1 VDVSGSTGTGL
12 GARDQAALD
21 RYQNAIMGTFGVP
34 QRVLARGEGSYVWDA
49 DGNRYLDL
57 LGGIA
62 VTALGH
68 AHPGWVKAIADQAAT
83 LAQASNFFATEPQI
97 TLAERLLQLA
107 DAPAGSRVFLTNSGT
122 EAMEAVFKMARK
134 TGRTRIIALEGSFHG
149 RSMGALALTGKA
161 AFRTPFEPLPA
172 GVEFVPRNDLEALRA
187 AAGPDLSAIVLE
199 PILGESGVY
208 NLTTEYLTLARELA
222 TEHGAL
228 LAFDEVQTG
237 VARTGAWFAHQLHGV
252 VPDVMALAK
261 GLGGGVPIGAV
272 VAFGPWASTLLLKG
286 EHGSTFGGNA
296 LATAAAL
303 ATLRILEDEDVL
315 TNVKNVG
322 EHVRGELLALPFVA
336 EVRGE
341 GLMIGAGLTAPVA
354 PQIAAAALEA
364 GFIVNAPNADSLRLV
379 PALTIT
385 AAEADTF
392 VAWLADAAPA
402 IVAAYSEAPNPATA
416 SDPNT
421 ASDSNTA
428 SGGEQ

>member
-1 VDVSGSTGTGL
+1 MSRVE
-12 GARDQAALD
+12 RDQAGID
-21 RYQNAIMGTFGVP
+21 RYENAIMATFGTP
-34 QRVLARGEGSYVWDA
+34 QRVLARGEGSYLWDA

-68 AHPGWVKAIADQAAT
+68 AHPGWVQAIASQAAT

-97 TLAERLLQLA
+97 QLAERLLQLS
-107 DAPAGSRVFLTNSGT
+107 DAPVGSRVFLTNSGT

-134 TGRTRIIALEGSFHG
+134 TRRTRIVALESSFHG
-149 RSMGALALTGKA
+149 RSMGALALTGKEA
-161 AFRTPFEPLPA
+161 IRAPFEPLPA
-172 GVEFVPRNDLEALRA
+172 GVEFVPRGDLDALRA
-187 AAGPDLSAIVLE
+187 VAGDDLAAIVLE
-199 PILGESGVY
+199 PIQGESGVHP
-208 NLTTEYLTLARELA
+208 LSTEYLQLARDLTTA
-222 TEHGAL
+222 SGAL

-237 VARTGAWFAHQLHGV
+237 VARTGSWFAHQLHGV

-272 VAFGPWASTLLLKG
+272 VAFGPWAGTLLVKG

-322 EHVRGELLALPFVA
+322 EHTRTALAALPFVT

-341 GLMIGAGLTAPVA
+341 GLMLGAALSAPVA
-354 PQIAAAALEA
+354 AQVAAAALEA

-385 AAEADTF
+385 AAEVDTF
-392 VAWLADAAPA
+392 IEWLRDAAPA
-402 IVAAYSEAPNPATA
+402 IIEEGTP
-416 SDPNT
+416 
-421 ASDSNTA
+421 
-428 SGGEQ
+428 

>member
-1 VDVSGSTGTGL
+1 MTGANGPGEL
-12 GARDQAALD
+12 DQAGLD
-21 RYQNAIMGTFGVP
+21 RYEKAIMATFGTP

-68 AHPGWVKAIADQAAT
+68 AHPGWVAAIAGQAAT

-97 TLAERLLQLA
+97 QLAERLLQLS

-134 TGRTRIIALEGSFHG
+134 TGRTRIVALESSFHG
-149 RSMGALALTGKA
+149 RSMGALALTGKEA
-161 AFRTPFEPLPA
+161 IRTPFEPLPA
-172 GVEFVPRNDLEALRA
+172 GVQFIPRGDLDALRA
-187 AAGPDLSAIVLE
+187 VAGDDLAAVVLE
-199 PILGESGVY
+199 PIQGESGVHP
-208 NLTTEYLTLARELA
+208 LSTEYLQLARDIC

-272 VAFGPWASTLLLKG
+272 VAFGPWAGTLLVKG

-303 ATLRILEDEDVL
+303 ATLRILEEEDVL

-322 EHVRGELLALPFVA
+322 EHTRSALGQLPFVT

-341 GLMIGAGLTAPVA
+341 GLMLGAALSAPVA
-354 PQIAAAALEA
+354 AQVAAAALEA
-364 GFIVNAPNADSLRLV
+364 GFIVNAPTPDSLRLV
-379 PALTIT
+379 PALTISAKEIDT
-385 AAEADTF
+385 FIAWFAEA
-392 VAWLADAAPA
+392 VPP
-402 IVAAYSEAPNPATA
+402 IIAAYSPEASA
-416 SDPNT
+416 
-421 ASDSNTA
+421 
-428 SGGEQ
+428 

>member
-1 VDVSGSTGTGL
+1 VDVSRGE
-12 GARDQAALD
+12 RDQAGID
-21 RYQNAIMGTFGVP
+21 RYENAIMATFGTP

-68 AHPGWVKAIADQAAT
+68 AHPGWVQAIASQAAT

-97 TLAERLLQLA
+97 QLAERLLQLS
-107 DAPAGSRVFLTNSGT
+107 DAPVGSRVFLTNSGT

-134 TGRTRIIALEGSFHG
+134 TRRTRIVALESSFHG
-149 RSMGALALTGKA
+149 RSMGALALTGKEA
-161 AFRTPFEPLPA
+161 IRAPFEPLPA
-172 GVEFVPRNDLEALRA
+172 GVEFVPRGDLDALRA
-187 AAGPDLSAIVLE
+187 VAGDDLAAIVLE
-199 PILGESGVY
+199 PIQGESGVHP
-208 NLTTEYLTLARELA
+208 LSTEYLQLARDLA
-222 TEHGAL
+222 TASGAL

-237 VARTGAWFAHQLHGV
+237 VARTGSWFAHQLHGV

-272 VAFGPWASTLLLKG
+272 VAFGPWAGTLLVKG

-322 EHVRGELLALPFVA
+322 EHTRTALAALPFVT

-341 GLMIGAGLTAPVA
+341 GLMLGAALSAPVA
-354 PQIAAAALEA
+354 AQVAAAALEA

-385 AAEADTF
+385 AAEVDTF
-392 VAWLADAAPA
+392 IEWLRDAAPA
-402 IVAAYSEAPNPATA
+402 IIEEGTP
-416 SDPNT
+416 
-421 ASDSNTA
+421 
-428 SGGEQ
+428 

>member
-1 VDVSGSTGTGL
+1 MSA
-12 GARDQAALD
+12 GAIDQAGLERYNNAL
-21 RYQNAIMGTFGVP
+21 MGTFGTP
-34 QRVLARGEGSYVWDA
+34 LRVIERGEGSYVWDA

-68 AHPGWVKAIADQAAT
+68 AHPGWVSAIASQAAT

-97 TLAERLLQLA
+97 QLAERLLQLS
-107 DAPAGSRVFLTNSGT
+107 DAPLGSRVFLTNSGT

-134 TGRTRIIALEGSFHG
+134 TGRTRIVALEGSFHG
-149 RSMGALALTGKA
+149 RSMGALALTGKEA
-161 AFRTPFEPLPA
+161 IRTPFEPLP
-172 GVEFVPRNDLEALRA
+172 GTVQFVPRDDLDALRA
-187 AAGPDLSAIVLE
+187 AVGDDLAAIVIE
-199 PILGESGVY
+199 PIQGESGVHPISH
-208 NLTTEYLTLARELA
+208 EYLALARELA
-222 TEHGAL
+222 TKHGAL

-303 ATLRILEDEDVL
+303 ATLRILEEEDVL

-322 EHVRGELLALPFVA
+322 EHTRSELSALPFVT

-341 GLMIGAGLTAPVA
+341 GLMLGAALSAPVA
-354 PQIAAAALEA
+354 AQVAAAALEA
-364 GFIVNAPNADSLRLV
+364 GFIVNAPSADTLRLV

-385 AAEADTF
+385 AAEVDTF
-392 VAWLADAAPA
+392 IAWLASAAPA
-402 IVAAYSEAPNPATA
+402 IIAAHEA
-416 SDPNT
+416 
-421 ASDSNTA
+421 A
-428 SGGEQ
+428 SGGTE

>member
-1 VDVSGSTGTGL
+1 VDVSRGE
-12 GARDQAALD
+12 RDQAGID
-21 RYQNAIMGTFGVP
+21 RYENAIMATFGTP

-68 AHPGWVKAIADQAAT
+68 AHPGWVQAIASQAAT

-97 TLAERLLQLA
+97 QLAERLLQLS
-107 DAPAGSRVFLTNSGT
+107 DAPVGSRVFLTNSGT

-134 TGRTRIIALEGSFHG
+134 TGRTRIVALESSFHG
-149 RSMGALALTGKA
+149 RSMGALALTGKEA
-161 AFRTPFEPLPA
+161 IRAPFEPLPT
-172 GVEFVPRNDLEALRA
+172 GVEFVPRGDLDALRA
-187 AAGPDLSAIVLE
+187 VAGDDLAAIVLE
-199 PILGESGVY
+199 PIQGESGVHP
-208 NLTTEYLTLARELA
+208 LSTEYLQLARDLTTA
-222 TEHGAL
+222 SGAL

-272 VAFGPWASTLLLKG
+272 VAFGPWAGTLLVKG

-315 TNVKNVG
+315 SNVKNVG
-322 EHVRGELLALPFVA
+322 EHTRTALAALPFVT

-341 GLMIGAGLTAPVA
+341 GLMLGAALSAPVA
-354 PQIAAAALEA
+354 AQVAAAALEA

-385 AAEADTF
+385 AAEVDTF
-392 VAWLADAAPA
+392 IEWLRDAAPA
-402 IVAAYSEAPNPATA
+402 IIEEGTP
-416 SDPNT
+416 
-421 ASDSNTA
+421 
-428 SGGEQ
+428 

>member
-1 VDVSGSTGTGL
+1 MSA
-12 GARDQAALD
+12 GAIDQAGLERYNNAL
-21 RYQNAIMGTFGVP
+21 MGTFGTP
-34 QRVLARGEGSYVWDA
+34 LRVIERGEGSYVWDA

-68 AHPGWVKAIADQAAT
+68 AHPGWVSAIASQAAT

-97 TLAERLLQLA
+97 QLAERLLQLS
-107 DAPAGSRVFLTNSGT
+107 DAPLGSRVFLTNSGT

-134 TGRTRIIALEGSFHG
+134 TGRTRIVALEGSFHG
-149 RSMGALALTGKA
+149 RSMGALALTGKEA
-161 AFRTPFEPLPA
+161 IRTPFEPLP
-172 GVEFVPRNDLEALRA
+172 GTVQFVPRDDLDALRA
-187 AAGPDLSAIVLE
+187 AAGDDLAAIVIE
-199 PILGESGVY
+199 PIQGESGVHPISH
-208 NLTTEYLTLARELA
+208 EYLALARELA
-222 TEHGAL
+222 TKHGAL

-303 ATLRILEDEDVL
+303 ATLRILEEEDVL

-322 EHVRGELLALPFVA
+322 EHTRSELSALPFVT

-341 GLMIGAGLTAPVA
+341 GLMLGAALSAPVA
-354 PQIAAAALEA
+354 AQVAAAALEA
-364 GFIVNAPNADSLRLV
+364 GFIVNAPSADTLRLV

-385 AAEADTF
+385 AAEVDTF
-392 VAWLADAAPA
+392 IAWLASAAPA
-402 IVAAYSEAPNPATA
+402 IIAAHEA
-416 SDPNT
+416 
-421 ASDSNTA
+421 A
-428 SGGEQ
+428 SGGTE